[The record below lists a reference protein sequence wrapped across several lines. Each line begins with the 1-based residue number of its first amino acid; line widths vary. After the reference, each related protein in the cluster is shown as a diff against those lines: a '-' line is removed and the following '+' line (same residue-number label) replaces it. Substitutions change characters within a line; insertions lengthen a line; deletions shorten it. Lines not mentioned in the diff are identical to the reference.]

1 MANGDELMLSRF
13 TVSGPL
19 ITGGHPLQVP
29 DLFIEPGSAD
39 FYRGYFGM
47 TSITGLQLG
56 TINIGMNAT
65 SPFALFGAPG
75 SNHLLNACLLNV
87 FGDSNFTGNLRV
99 FGGEFRTAVAA
110 ATIKAGVIGIFGPK
124 INITGKITNISG
136 AVVSVAAPPG
146 KFFIGGREWYASAKS
161 WDSKKSFDIPH
172 PTKEKHRLRYI
183 CLEGPE
189 ADVYLR
195 GKLVGSDTIELPDYW
210 RELVDAE
217 SISVS
222 LTPIGSYQE
231 LYVDKVEWGTRIK
244 IKNNSGNSINCSYI
258 VYGTR
263 KDTSKNIPE
272 YEGLTPDDYP
282 GDNREYVINGGK

>member
-56 TINIGMNAT
+56 TINIGMNPT

-99 FGGEFRTAVAA
+99 FGGEFRTTVAA

-124 INITGKITNISG
+124 INITGKATNISG
-136 AVVSVAAPPG
+136 ALINIAAPG
-146 KFFIGGREWYASAKS
+146 LFIGGREWYSSTKS
-161 WDSKKSFDIPH
+161 WDSKKGFDIPH
-172 PTKEKHRLRYI
+172 PTKQNHRLRYI
-183 CLEGPE
+183 CVEGPT
-189 ADVYLR
+189 ADVHFR
-195 GKLVGSDTIELPDYW
+195 GKSTSNIIELPDYW
-210 RELVDAE
+210 KDLVDLD
-217 SISVS
+217 SITVS
-222 LTPIGSYQE
+222 LTPIGCYQE
-231 LYVDKVEWGTRIK
+231 LYVDRIEWGKRIV
-244 IKNNSGNSINCSYI
+244 IKNNTGNSFNYQYTVFAERID
-258 VYGTR
+258 GE
-263 KDTSKNIPE
+263 KNIPE
-272 YEGLTPDDYP
+272 YEGLTPADYP
-282 GDNREYVINGGK
+282 GDNSEYRINSN